1 MHTQDP
7 TQTNPQAN
15 AQAQSKLIH
24 SVKST
29 LDHVETLLR
38 DAANASG
45 EQAAELRA
53 RAMTSL
59 RQSREALH
67 DAQDA
72 VLEQGRRAVRATD
85 DYVHDNPWQSVGIAG
100 VIGLL
105 LGVLISRR

>member
-1 MHTQDP
+1 MQSQD
-7 TQTNPQAN
+7 TNQKQTN
-15 AQAQSKLIH
+15 LID

-29 LDHVETLLR
+29 LDHVEHLLR

-53 RAMTSL
+53 RAMASL
-59 RQSREALH
+59 RQSRETLH

-85 DYVHDNPWQSVGIAG
+85 DYVHDNPWQAVSVAG
-100 VIGLL
+100 VVGLL